1 MFFRIAKTS
10 ERRDQ
15 DMNMKPFKP
24 VSLMLAGLL
33 ALLPM
38 LAAADTLDRVRA
50 NNTFTM
56 GYLPDLAP
64 FSSEAG
70 GKADGYAIEICQK
83 IADKVKVGLGLTD
96 MQVNYKA
103 LSIGKVIESIK
114 GGEIDLF
121 CSPMPETLERRKSV
135 SFSRP
140 VYTAGLSVLVRKDA
154 PPSLVNVLEGEALH
168 TGPTWRATINQG
180 LASHTFAA
188 MKGGVTKDW
197 LHDKMRKLGV
207 IATLVTV
214 DSHEAGVKMVAE
226 GKASAFF
233 SERMLLQ
240 NYLQAHAAAGDMM
253 VLDRIFEIAPVS
265 MALAR
270 GDEDFRL
277 LVDTVISGMYQSGEM
292 EQLHTRYFG
301 EPGEMLKILSR
312 AYALP

>member
-1 MFFRIAKTS
+1 
-10 ERRDQ
+10 
-15 DMNMKPFKP
+15 MKPNKP
-24 VSLMLAGLL
+24 VSLLLAGLF
-33 ALLPM
+33 ALLPL
-38 LAAADTLDRVRA
+38 LAGADTLERVRA
-50 NNTFTM
+50 SNTLNM

-64 FSSEAG
+64 FSSEEAG
-70 GKADGYAIEICQK
+70 KPSGYAIEICQM
-83 IADKVKVGLGLTD
+83 IAERVKTGLGLSD
-96 MQVNYKA
+96 MQANYK
-103 LSIGKVIESIK
+103 SVDIGKVIEAFN

-154 PPSLVNVLEGEALH
+154 APSLINVLNGEAVH
-168 TGPTWRATINQG
+168 SGPTWRATINQG

-188 MKGGVTKDW
+188 MKGGITKDW

-214 DSHEAGVKMVAE
+214 DSHEEGVQMVAE

-240 NYLQAHAAAGDMM
+240 NYLEAHHAAGDMR
-253 VLDRIFEIAPVS
+253 VLERIFDIAPVS
-265 MALAR
+265 MALVR

-277 LVDTVISGMYQSGEM
+277 LVDTVISEMYRSPEY
-292 EQLHTRYFG
+292 ERLYTKYFG
-301 EPGEMLKILSR
+301 APGDMVRLLVPV
-312 AYALP
+312 YALP

>member
-1 MFFRIAKTS
+1 
-10 ERRDQ
+10 
-15 DMNMKPFKP
+15 MKPLKS
-24 VSLMLAGLL
+24 VSLLLAGLF
-33 ALLPM
+33 AVLPM
-38 LAAADTLDRVRA
+38 LAGADTLERVRTS
-50 NNTFTM
+50 NTLNM
-56 GYLPDLAP
+56 GYLADLAP
-64 FSSEAG
+64 FTGEEG
-70 GKADGYAIEICQK
+70 GKPSGYAIDICQK
-83 IADKVKVGLGLTD
+83 IAERVKTGLGLGD
-96 MQVNYKA
+96 LQVNYKV
-103 LSIGKVIESIK
+103 LSIGKVIEAIN

-154 PPSLVNVLEGEALH
+154 PPSLVNVLNGEAAH
-168 TGPTWRATINQG
+168 SGPTWRATINQG

-188 MKGGVTKDW
+188 MKGGVTEDW

-240 NYLQAHAAAGDMM
+240 NYLQAHNASGDMM
-253 VLDRIFEIAPVS
+253 VLDRIFEIAPVA

-277 LVDTVISGMYQSGEM
+277 LLDTVISEMYQSGEM
-292 EQLHTRYFG
+292 EQLYTRYFG
-301 EPGEMLKILSR
+301 APGEMLKILSR
-312 AYALP
+312 VYALP